1 MRHAHFSTTLWR
13 SLPNDNVK
21 FANVRFQRQRE
32 HRTVNLSFSKF
43 TSTAL
48 LPVHLQRALSTIKDA
63 GKEEAIIPNVYFQL
77 TFSLPLLLKLPIR
90 ELKKLRRQ
98 LQGKRHN
105 NIELCVKL
113 SLLRLFHVDHV
124 VQNRRSAL
132 SRAWHECHEWF
143 SCKGKEGKI
152 YCCELPLS
160 SEPQIWKFPVV
171 VWQTS
176 SKHCTKKR
184 AARAERLL
192 FFFIQPIKSLI
203 CGVVVDVAV
212 VRS

>member
-1 MRHAHFSTTLWR
+1 MSPA
-13 SLPNDNVK
+13 SL
-21 FANVRFQRQRE
+21 R
-32 HRTVNLSFSKF
+32 
-43 TSTAL
+43 
-48 LPVHLQRALSTIKDA
+48 
-63 GKEEAIIPNVYFQL
+63 
-77 TFSLPLLLKLPIR
+77 LLLKRVMGSSIIPFIFAIR

-98 LQGKRHN
+98 LQGKRLN
-105 NIELCVKL
+105 KIELCLKL

-132 SRAWHECHEWF
+132 SLAWYEWF
-143 SCKGKEGKI
+143 SCKGKEEKI

-160 SEPQIWKFPVV
+160 SKPQIGKFPVV
-171 VWQTS
+171 VWQTT

-184 AARAERLL
+184 AAHATRL
-192 FFFIQPIKSLI
+192 FFFIQPIKPLI

>member
-1 MRHAHFSTTLWR
+1 MGAKVWCEMR
-13 SLPNDNVK
+13 V
-21 FANVRFQRQRE
+21 
-32 HRTVNLSFSKF
+32 
-43 TSTAL
+43 
-48 LPVHLQRALSTIKDA
+48 
-63 GKEEAIIPNVYFQL
+63 
-77 TFSLPLLLKLPIR
+77 IR

-98 LQGKRHN
+98 LQGKRL
-105 NIELCVKL
+105 IKTELCVKL

-132 SRAWHECHEWF
+132 SLACHEWF

-160 SEPQIWKFPVV
+160 SKPQICKFHVD
-171 VWQTS
+171 VWQTT

-184 AARAERLL
+184 AARAARL

>member
-1 MRHAHFSTTLWR
+1 MYC
-13 SLPNDNVK
+13 
-21 FANVRFQRQRE
+21 FQQ
-32 HRTVNLSFSKF
+32 TSASNLSWEKSHLPLPLRC
-43 TSTAL
+43 SSSNWL
-48 LPVHLQRALSTIKDA
+48 LPRWI
-63 GKEEAIIPNVYFQL
+63 
-77 TFSLPLLLKLPIR
+77 IR

-98 LQGKRHN
+98 LQGKRL
-105 NIELCVKL
+105 IKTELCVKL

-132 SRAWHECHEWF
+132 SLACHEWF

-160 SEPQIWKFPVV
+160 SKPQIWKFPVV
-171 VWQTS
+171 VWQTT

-184 AARAERLL
+184 AARAARL

>member
-1 MRHAHFSTTLWR
+1 MSF
-13 SLPNDNVK
+13 
-21 FANVRFQRQRE
+21 FGQIE
-32 HRTVNLSFSKF
+32 FSKD
-43 TSTAL
+43 
-48 LPVHLQRALSTIKDA
+48 HLDTVQKQLKSVQTELSQV
-63 GKEEAIIPNVYFQL
+63 N
-77 TFSLPLLLKLPIR
+77 R

-98 LQGKRHN
+98 LQGKRLIK
-105 NIELCVKL
+105 IELCVKS

-124 VQNRRSAL
+124 AQNRRSAL
-132 SRAWHECHEWF
+132 SRAWHEWF

-160 SEPQIWKFPVV
+160 SEPQILKFAVV
-171 VWQTS
+171 VWQTT

-184 AARAERLL
+184 AARAARL